1 MKTRKNQS
9 ENHFPTL
16 FLSLSLSFSP
26 SFTMAAEPVEF
37 TRGSLGAADTRGL
50 SLVERHAEARARALE
65 EETLGRLHAIFSGSS
80 SQVPLSVLA
89 LAASAAPGP
98 DAREAEALVREF
110 MADKGGE
117 LEKLFK
123 TTDGDGAKAKPS
135 TSSSDDDDDDGSD
148 DNDGEG
154 RKGRHRRSSSS
165 KHKRESRRHSKKHS
179 KKPKKEDKKSKKHKK
194 RRRRSSD
201 GDSDTDESDGGGG
214 GEKRRAKAA
223 AAAATTTKPAT
234 ASLTSQFGSHG
245 LLRAEN
251 PHDAELKRPEFFS
264 WCAEVKKV
272 PSMEALARWEEAEL
286 WRTFVED
293 FNTATLPSE
302 KYYDLAAW
310 QREKAR
316 EDAKRRGRKGGEGE
330 EATISAADDEAARR
344 AEAKK
349 RREEE
354 AAERLKEAYNALKYS
369 DAGKKEDMKRQELL
383 KIELQVA
390 ARTGD
395 TEKVARLQKL
405 LAPDK
410 T

>member
-1 MKTRKNQS
+1 
-9 ENHFPTL
+9 
-16 FLSLSLSFSP
+16 
-26 SFTMAAEPVEF
+26 MAAEPVEF

-65 EETLGRLHAIFSGSS
+65 EQTLAKLHSIFSS

-110 MADKGGE
+110 VADKGRE

-123 TTDGDGAKAKPS
+123 ARDAGGEGAKAKPS
-135 TSSSDDDDDDGSD
+135 TSSSGGDDDDSD
-148 DNDGEG
+148 SDEEG
-154 RKGRHRRSSSS
+154 RKGRRRRRSSSS
-165 KHKRESRRHSKKHS
+165 KHHKKDSKKQSKKH
-179 KKPKKEDKKSKKHKK
+179 KKEDKKSKRKK
-194 RRRRSSD
+194 KSRRRSSD
-201 GDSDTDESDGGGG
+201 SDTDDSSDESGGGG
-214 GEKRRAKAA
+214 GGKDKRQRRAEKAA
-223 AAAATTTKPAT
+223 AAAKPATTTA
-234 ASLTSQFGSHG
+234 ALTSRFGSRG

-264 WCAEVKKV
+264 WCSEVKKV

-286 WRTFVED
+286 WKTFVED

-310 QREKAR
+310 QRQKAR
-316 EDAKRRGRKGGEGE
+316 EDAKRKGKKGEGE
-330 EATISAADDEAARR
+330 ESISAADDEAARR

-383 KIELQVA
+383 RIELQVA

-405 LAPDK
+405 LAPEK
-410 T
+410 PK

>member
-1 MKTRKNQS
+1 MERERKKKMKKTEKISRSQFS
-9 ENHFPTL
+9 S
-16 FLSLSLSFSP
+16 LSLSLFP
-26 SFTMAAEPVEF
+26 LTMAAEEPVEF
-37 TRGSLGAADTRGL
+37 TRGSVGAADTRGL

-65 EETLGRLHAIFSGSS
+65 DETLARLRAIFGGGSSS

-110 MADKGGE
+110 LADKGRE

-123 TTDGDGAKAKPS
+123 AARDGGKAKPS
-135 TSSSDDDDDDGSD
+135 TSSSDGDDESGDGSSD
-148 DNDGEG
+148 DSGDDGEG
-154 RKGRHRRSSSS
+154 RKGRHRRSSKHS
-165 KHKRESRRHSKKHS
+165 KKDSKKHS
-179 KKPKKEDKKSKKHKK
+179 SKKHSSKKDEKKIKKNKKK

-201 GDSDTDESDGGGG
+201 SDDSDGSDSD
-214 GEKRRAKAA
+214 KAAAAKAA
-223 AAAATTTKPAT
+223 AKPTTTA
-234 ASLTSQFGSHG
+234 ALTSQFGSHG

-251 PHDAELKRPEFFS
+251 PHDAELKRAEFFA

-272 PSMEALARWEEAEL
+272 ASMEALARWEEAEL
-286 WRTFVED
+286 WKTFVED

-310 QREKAR
+310 QAR
-316 EDAKRRGRKGGEGE
+316 EDAKRKKGKKGGD
-330 EATISAADDEAARR
+330 EAPISAADDEAARR
-344 AEAKK
+344 AEAKR